1 MVDDL
6 VGIFYNKSMKQKQ
19 PKLVELS
26 EHEIQSQI
34 MDYLS
39 REKIPHWRAN
49 VTRKYN
55 TTFGLK
61 GQGDITGIL
70 KDGRRLE
77 IEVKDHK
84 GKLSPEQIEFG
95 DMIKRNNGVY
105 ILARSL
111 DDVIRALDNVPELL
125 KIKVWKK

>member
-1 MVDDL
+1 MLPFDGVVDDL
-6 VGIFYNKSMKQKQ
+6 VGIFYNKSMKQKRL
-19 PKLVELS
+19 KLVELS
-26 EHEIQSQI
+26 EHQIQSQI

-39 REKIPHWRAN
+39 WKKIPYWRAN

-55 TTFGLK
+55 TTFGKK
-61 GQGDITGIL
+61 GQGDISGIL
-70 KDGRRLE
+70 IDGSGRRLE
-77 IEVKDHK
+77 IEVKDHR

-111 DDVIRALDNVPELL
+111 DDVIQALDKLS
-125 KIKVWKK
+125 